1 VQREARQ
8 KLVIASLVACA
19 LVIAAQSA
27 AHLVAT
33 VGFGACDGTG
43 FAPCPSP
50 FDLDRSNGVG
60 DVISTAVI
68 GAAALG
74 ALALGVGGRRRDPVA
89 VILAAFLFLAMVDDG
104 LHLEDDLR
112 TVRGLIVTGTILCAA
127 LISIRVAF
135 SVPDRARLLLL
146 LGVVLLLADVK
157 MPFLYDPLMNTVG
170 QPALVRGDFLYELGV
185 VLDEGLEL
193 AGWMLLAVG
202 LWDAALGVV
211 PRGTVI
217 APRGSGTGPDPADGR
232 RAQLGVGTTS
242 PTSASRA
249 TSDA

>member
-1 VQREARQ
+1 MAA
-8 KLVIASLVACA
+8 LVGCA
-19 LVIAAQSA
+19 LVVIAQSA

-33 VGFGACDGTG
+33 VGLGVCDKRGFG
-43 FAPCPSP
+43 PCPSP
-50 FDLDRSNGVG
+50 FDLEHSNGLG

-74 ALALGVGGRRRDPVA
+74 GLALGIGGRCREPLALALAALLFVA
-89 VILAAFLFLAMVDDG
+89 MIDDG

-127 LISIRVAF
+127 LMTIRVALG
-135 SVPDRARLLLL
+135 VPERARVLLLVGVALLLL
-146 LGVVLLLADVK
+146 DVK
-157 MPFLYDPLMNTVG
+157 MPFLYDQLMNTVG
-170 QPALVRGDFLYELGV
+170 QPALVRGDLLYELGV

-202 LWDAALGVV
+202 LWDAALDVNRDPV
-211 PRGTVI
+211 RG
-217 APRGSGTGPDPADGR
+217 PHP
-232 RAQLGVGTTS
+232 QLGVGTTS
-242 PTSASRA
+242 STSASRA